1 LLVDNYAKIILVIKQ
16 FPIGFTS
23 EREDAL

>member
-1 LLVDNYAKIILVIKQ
+1 LVNNYAKIILVIKQ